1 MHTHTD
7 IVAVIVTHNPDPSA
21 LQMLCERLVSQVGGV
36 VIVDNHSDL
45 SLQPFSKQWENIELI
60 ESEINHGI
68 AWAQNIGINYAT
80 LNNAKYVVLFDQDSI
95 PEKDMAPLLLKEYL
109 KLTDGG
115 CCVAAVGPN
124 YQNINSSNVNPF
136 VTLTGYRLTR
146 LVQAESPVKALF
158 LISSGCLM
166 PLSVVKDVGLMQE
179 DLFIDYVDVEW
190 CLRAKSKGYDCYGSV
205 GANMVHSIGKQT
217 KRFIGRDFS
226 LHDSTRYYYL
236 FRNAILLYKKDY
248 IQRQF
253 KIADGINLIS
263 KFVVYLIVHP
273 SRLECLKMFVV
284 GIWHGIVNKTGRL

>member
-7 IVAVIVTHNPDPSA
+7 IVAVIVTHNPDPSI
-21 LQMLCERLVSQVGGV
+21 LQILCERLVSQVGSV

-45 SLQPFSKQWENIELI
+45 SLQPFSKQWENVELI
-60 ESEINHGI
+60 EAETNHGI

-80 LNNAKYVVLFDQDSI
+80 LHNAKYVVLFDQDSV

-109 KLTDGG
+109 KVIGEG
-115 CCVAAVGPN
+115 NCVAAVGPN
-124 YQNINSSNVNPF
+124 YQNTNNPNVSPF
-136 VTLTGYRLTR
+136 VTLDGYRLIR
-146 LVQAESPVKALF
+146 LTQTESPMKVLF
-158 LISSGCLM
+158 LISSGCLI
-166 PLSVVKDVGLMQE
+166 PLSVVRDVGLMQE

-205 GANMVHSIGKQT
+205 GVNMAHSIGKQT

-273 SRLECLKMFVV
+273 DRLECLKMFVV